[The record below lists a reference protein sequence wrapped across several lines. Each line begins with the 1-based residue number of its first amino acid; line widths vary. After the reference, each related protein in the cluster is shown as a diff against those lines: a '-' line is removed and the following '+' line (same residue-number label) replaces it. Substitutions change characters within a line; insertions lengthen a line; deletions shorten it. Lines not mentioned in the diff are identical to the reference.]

1 MSGTVSLLYPNGYQP
16 DGSSFGEKAIQSL
29 ELRYIAMLICP
40 YNTEFALN
48 VLTDLVTDER
58 VIAWR
63 QDVLEDFIALPQ
75 LEIRLHK
82 SIHTIYQNSL
92 EVYARSGSGQS
103 FFELMESVKS
113 IEDFAACMEECHEFI
128 REYGEKVKPEGVKAV
143 LNEIE
148 SRYQDGSFKQLMKEV
163 KELKIALESGVQS
176 VTFGV
181 NLDNLMRPSEI
192 MLLSASHEPIKR
204 HSIFERLMQRGQ
216 TAEPISTIYSRKCK
230 SGEMISVDQLLF
242 SELDRLG
249 DGFMR
254 QFNVSISNCYK
265 DCTEFLMKLAPEIDF
280 FVGAKGLADRSR
292 SLGLSCCRPKILPM
306 SERKFILTGMS
317 DPVLVNKVR
326 NMRMT
331 NPDVPGIRSN
341 DCQMD
346 DGGRI
351 FIITGTN
358 NGGKTTYIRAAAVNQ
373 ILFQAGLYV
382 YAEKAEISPCKKIF
396 IHYPSEEKVGI
407 NTSRFTEECKDLR
420 SIVSRA
426 DEYSFVLLNESLSS
440 TNPYDGLIIAEELL
454 KIFADMGAR
463 VLYTTHVLEMTGL
476 PDKINPLGFKSRLAT
491 LTAGCD
497 ENGKPT
503 YEITAGKPDFSRNAQ
518 FIYNKYGISYEKY
531 KSSPQ

>member
-103 FFELMESVKS
+103 FFELMENVKS

-128 REYGEKVKPEGVKAV
+128 REYGEKVKSEGVKAV

-192 MLLSASHEPIKR
+192 MLLSASHESIKR
-204 HSIFERLMQRGQ
+204 HSIFERLMQKGQ

-230 SGEMISVDQLLF
+230 SGEMVSVDQLLF

-292 SLGLSCCRPKILPM
+292 SLGLCCCRPKILPM

-346 DGGRI
+346 DSGRI

-420 SIVSRA
+420 AIVSRA

-503 YEITAGKPDFSRNAQ
+503 YEITAGQPDFSRNAQ

>member
-1 MSGTVSLLYPNGYQP
+1 MNNTISLLYPNGYQSG
-16 DGSSFGEKAIQSL
+16 GSSFGEKAIESL

-40 YNTEFALN
+40 YNTEFALSI
-48 VLTDLVTDER
+48 LTDLVTDER

-92 EVYARSGSGQS
+92 EVYARSGSAQS
-103 FFELMESVKS
+103 FFELLESVKS
-113 IEDFAACMEECHEFI
+113 IEDFAVCMEECHEFI
-128 REYGEKVKPEGVKAV
+128 QEYGAKVKSEGVKIV

-148 SRYQDGSFKQLMKEV
+148 SRYQDGSFKRLMEEV
-163 KELKIALESGVQS
+163 SELKIALESGVQS

-192 MLLSASHEPIKR
+192 MLLSASHEQIKR

-216 TAEPISTIYSRKCK
+216 TAEPISTIYSRKFK
-230 SGEMISVDQLLF
+230 SGETVAVDQLLF
-242 SELDRLG
+242 SELDKLG
-249 DGFMR
+249 NGFIR

-265 DCTEFLMKLAPEIDF
+265 DCTEFLMKLAPEIEF
-280 FVGAKGLADRSR
+280 FVGAKGLAERSR

-306 SERKFILTGMS
+306 SERKSILNGMS

-326 NMRMT
+326 NIRMT
-331 NPDVPGIRSN
+331 DPDVPQIKSN
-341 DCQMD
+341 DCKID
-346 DGGRI
+346 DSGRI

-382 YAEKAEISPCKKIF
+382 YAEEAAISPCKGIF

-420 SIVSRA
+420 EIVNRA
-426 DEYSFVLLNESLSS
+426 NEYSLVLLNESLSS
-440 TNPYDGLIIAEELL
+440 TNPYDSLIIAEELL
-454 KIFADMGAR
+454 KIFADMGCR
-463 VLYTTHVLEMTGL
+463 VLYTTHVLEMTEL
-476 PDKINPLGFKSRLAT
+476 PEKINQLKHKSRLTT

-497 ENGKPT
+497 ESGKPT

-518 FIYNKYGISYEKY
+518 FIFNKYGISYAKY